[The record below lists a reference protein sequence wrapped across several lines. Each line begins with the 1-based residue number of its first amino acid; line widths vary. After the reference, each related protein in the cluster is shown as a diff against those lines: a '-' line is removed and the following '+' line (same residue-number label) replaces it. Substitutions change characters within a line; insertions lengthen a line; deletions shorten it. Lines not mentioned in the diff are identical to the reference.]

1 MRRRGLPVEYSH
13 CIKDSFYLKMCISF
27 LSFFFQKW
35 GGGGGGGGPPPPPP
49 PPPPPAPPA
58 PPPAL
63 ALYFSFHCIYL
74 PLIRSQHFRTNLQT
88 FVNEISIRRFLT
100 FTVSSNREP
109 VGFRFH
115 LPRDSLESKT
125 TFVSQPINKEV
136 GARK

>member
-35 GGGGGGGGPPPPPP
+35 GGLPLQPLPLRWPCI
-49 PPPPPAPPA
+49 
-58 PPPAL
+58 
-63 ALYFSFHCIYL
+63 FSFHCIYL